1 MNGVA
6 NATDST
12 VPEPFQRFNAA
23 STYTIKY
30 GDLDGL
36 LRASVLNTGRSNRE
50 KADAPVAKTGTRMK
64 QTGVKTSTVNEGN
77 RFMFEA
83 FKNDEENQQLLGAI
97 RTSLEK
103 IPTEVPL

>member
-1 MNGVA
+1 MIKHICSIAFLVCGFSAISQVA

-12 VPEPFQRFNAA
+12 VPEPFQRFDAA

-50 KADAPVAKTGTRMK
+50 KADAPVAKTG
-64 QTGVKTSTVNEGN
+64 
-77 RFMFEA
+77 
-83 FKNDEENQQLLGAI
+83 
-97 RTSLEK
+97 
-103 IPTEVPL
+103 